1 MSQEKRTSIKIYFTS
16 RKCGSLHNSP
26 AKGKTRIILSLTR
39 LLYAVGIIPS
49 KTATLILFLQLHLT
63 FLWSQLLNPSYHYNA
78 ISHFVIC
85 LEYNQLEQRK
95 EKRKAE
101 ETNGGEEEKHQK
113 LKGKIRKKE
122 ETMGSAGAREREER
136 DRLRLKGC
144 CEEALCP
151 HEVWLYL
158 PSLNVGL
165 SLVSPALYYPLEN
178 WLAKAGMTQ
187 NDNDLANV
195 NPLERITYSWAQ
207 VSQY

>member
-101 ETNGGEEEKHQK
+101 KKNGGEEQSKSVAKSETPETKRQDK
-113 LKGKIRKKE
+113 KKGTDNR
-122 ETMGSAGAREREER
+122 SAGAGEREER
-136 DRLRLKGC
+136 DRLRLKGHC
-144 CEEALCP
+144 KEALCP
-151 HEVWLYL
+151 PEV
-158 PSLNVGL
+158 
-165 SLVSPALYYPLEN
+165 
-178 WLAKAGMTQ
+178 
-187 NDNDLANV
+187 
-195 NPLERITYSWAQ
+195 
-207 VSQY
+207 